1 MKRKQGFEIVQ
12 IAGEY
17 LLIPAEGEGACGG
30 RTVVLNEV
38 SAFVL
43 NAMRADTSKEALLEA
58 LLREYDVRREV
69 AAADLDSLL
78 DTFRQ
83 LGLVEP

>member
-17 LLIPAEGEGACGG
+17 LLIPTDGVSACGG
-30 RTVVLNEV
+30 RTIVLNEV

-43 NAMRADTSKEALLEA
+43 NTLRVDTGKEVLVDA
-58 LLREYDVRREV
+58 LLREYDVPREV
-69 AAADLDSLL
+69 AQADLDRLL
-78 DTFRQ
+78 DTFWQ

>member
-17 LLIPAEGEGACGG
+17 LLIPTDGDGACGG
-30 RTVVLNEV
+30 RTIVLNEV

-43 NAMRADTSKEALLEA
+43 NTLRVDTGKAALLDA
-58 LLREYDVRREV
+58 LLREYDVPREV
-69 AAADLDSLL
+69 AEADLLRLL

>member
-1 MKRKQGFEIVQ
+1 MKRKQGFEIIQ

-17 LLIPAEGEGACGG
+17 LLIPTDGNSVCGG
-30 RTVVLNEV
+30 RTIVLNQV

-43 NAMRADTSKEALLEA
+43 EALRRETDREALLDA
-58 LLREYDVRREV
+58 LLREYDVPREV
-69 AAADLDSLL
+69 AKADLLKLL

-83 LGLVEP
+83 LGLVEL